1 MFPICLLPMA
11 LQKVACHLVAKG
23 LQPLPDIMRGTQMPP
38 GQVKQALLLLLQ
50 HNYAVAYLHK
60 EDEGIKNA
68 RPPYHLYAPCL
79 ERMLQII
86 RCGGLLQTLPLGC
99 TRAHSLP
106 TPNWV
111 GFRKLGRLVG

>member
-1 MFPICLLPMA
+1 MA

-79 ERMLQII
+79 DRMLQII
-86 RCGGLLQTLPLGC
+86 RYECPY
-99 TRAHSLP
+99 
-106 TPNWV
+106 TPWERYIHAQPEV
-111 GFRKLGRLVG
+111 GRVT